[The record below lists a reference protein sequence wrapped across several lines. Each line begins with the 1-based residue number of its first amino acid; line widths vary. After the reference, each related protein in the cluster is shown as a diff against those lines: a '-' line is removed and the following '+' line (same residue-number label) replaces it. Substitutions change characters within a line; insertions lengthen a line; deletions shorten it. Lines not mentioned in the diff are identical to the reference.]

1 MLDMVCVSN
10 YNFKV
15 SLFGTVMLAGFM
27 VGSIFL
33 TPWADVIG
41 RKKANLMVSIIQTCA
56 ILVLTIVMQSG
67 FTNYYL
73 YLTIIFVVGL
83 ASASRYN
90 IAVLYA
96 LEFTT
101 VKYQK
106 LYTAVPLIFDGTN
119 GIFIG
124 IEFWLIKSMVPGMW
138 FLCVV

>member
-56 ILVLTIVMQSG
+56 ILVLTIVMQSE